1 MTFHVWC
8 LREISLSKM
17 SEKLMILAF
26 VLSTLGSS
34 VLCQSSFFDL
44 SAVDIDGN
52 DVSFEAFR
60 GKVVLVVNVA
70 SECGFT
76 DDHYSQLQK
85 MFNILGQDDHFIV
98 LGFPC
103 NQFGAQEPG
112 SNQDILV
119 IFIAQLTDRWKQ
131 ACTLMYSRGL
141 DSITIMYYIAVK
153 LMLYGIFIRITY
165 RHHTSMEKLLV
176 IAPSLQ

>member
-1 MTFHVWC
+1 MMSAT
-8 LREISLSKM
+8 LS
-17 SEKLMILAF
+17 AF
-26 VLSTLGSS
+26 VL
-34 VLCQSSFFDL
+34 LCLATSAFSRSSFYDL

-76 DDHYSQLQK
+76 DDHYTELQK
-85 MFNILGQDDHFIV
+85 MFNVLGQDDHFII

-112 SNQDILV
+112 SDKEIQVIEHPIL
-119 IFIAQLTDRWKQ
+119 D
-131 ACTLMYSRGL
+131 TLAFCKFKEKSVVNIHNSFSFELRNEPN
-141 DSITIMYYIAVK
+141 K
-153 LMLYGIFIRITY
+153 LQCLSLASLSSLVYGTF
-165 RHHTSMEKLLV
+165 
-176 IAPSLQ
+176 